1 MTALWSEKQ
10 SAIENGDLTVEQF
23 INELYGELT
32 GMISDVDLGKMKIEP
47 VAPAGQFQHW
57 TLPALPVVNILLSG
71 RKVISVPDV
80 NLKSGVSF
88 LVRKS
93 PGHRP
98 KNWLNQG
105 KPI

>member
-1 MTALWSEKQ
+1 
-10 SAIENGDLTVEQF
+10 
-23 INELYGELT
+23 
-32 GMISDVDLGKMKIEP
+32 MISDVDLGEMKIEP
-47 VAPAGQFQHW
+47 AAPAGQFQRLDSPCPSCGKHIVIR
-57 TLPALPVVNILLSG
+57 P
-71 RKVISVPDV
+71 KVISVPDV

-93 PGHRP
+93 PRHRP